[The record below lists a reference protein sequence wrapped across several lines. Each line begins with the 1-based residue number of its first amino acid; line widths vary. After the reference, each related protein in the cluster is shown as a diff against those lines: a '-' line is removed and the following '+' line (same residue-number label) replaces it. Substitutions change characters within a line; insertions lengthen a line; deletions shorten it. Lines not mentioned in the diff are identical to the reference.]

1 MTSRTHRARVATA
14 QGLTVRD
21 VIVVV
26 GLLVALFAAATSSG
40 LARHVEM
47 RRTSAIR
54 IVEGQTLWEIAQDVE
69 LPGLST
75 AEKVAEI
82 QRLNGLDGAAV
93 AAGMVVK
100 VPASETFQDAVAM
113 R

>member
-1 MTSRTHRARVATA
+1 MTNRTHRARVATA
-14 QGLTVRD
+14 QGLTARD
-21 VIVVV
+21 IIIVV
-26 GLLVALFAAATSSG
+26 GLLVALFAAASSTG
-40 LARHVEM
+40 LTRHVEM

-82 QRLNGLDGAAV
+82 QKLNGLSGATL
-93 AAGMVVK
+93 AAGMVVR

>member
-1 MTSRTHRARVATA
+1 MTSRTHRARAATA

-21 VIVVV
+21 VIIIV
-26 GLLVALFAAATSSG
+26 GLLVALFAAASSSG
-40 LARHVEM
+40 LTRHAETG
-47 RRTSAIR
+47 RTSAIR
-54 IVEGQTLWEIAQDVE
+54 VVEGQTLWEIAQDVE

-82 QRLNGLDGAAV
+82 QKLNSLDGAAV
-93 AAGMVVK
+93 AAGMVLK
-100 VPASETFQDAVAM
+100 IPASETYEDAVAM